1 MFFRIILE
9 KKRKWHH
16 RDGGPVSR
24 LRQAARCLTLDSVLT
39 IWTDTSRKSYAAA
52 AITCTRT
59 APHLTAADT
68 RRRQDDRPQDCVI
81 SAGLDRCAA
90 GRGAQK
96 SLVKTVCQAPRLAS
110 ATELG
115 RYLHWLSVRRRIS
128 YKVAVITYKTR
139 STSKLAYRSTTARHV
154 STVTGHLSQSPQNS
168 SLQALLSMTSPF
180 SSSRAREVT
189 CHFGH
194 VNRFY
199 YLLTYLLTSLTSC
212 KSSKTTDQPEHYDH
226 RTNCYCLY
234 RGWR

>member
-1 MFFRIILE
+1 M
-9 KKRKWHH
+9 
-16 RDGGPVSR
+16 
-24 LRQAARCLTLDSVLT
+24 
-39 IWTDTSRKSYAAA
+39 
-52 AITCTRT
+52 
-59 APHLTAADT
+59 
-68 RRRQDDRPQDCVI
+68 
-81 SAGLDRCAA
+81 
-90 GRGAQK
+90 
-96 SLVKTVCQAPRLAS
+96 VKTVCQAPRLAS

-199 YLLTYLLTSLTSC
+199 YLLTYLLTYL
-212 KSSKTTDQPEHYDH
+212 PFVLH
-226 RTNCYCLY
+226 LY
-234 RGWR
+234 RGFQCSPTLNRQPYELRLPLTSWWRKSPNMTVGQSSLISLAHHCYD